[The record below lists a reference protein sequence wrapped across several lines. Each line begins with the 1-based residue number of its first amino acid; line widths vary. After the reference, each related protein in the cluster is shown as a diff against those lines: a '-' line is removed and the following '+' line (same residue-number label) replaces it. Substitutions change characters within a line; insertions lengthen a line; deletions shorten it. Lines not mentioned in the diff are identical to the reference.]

1 MFKLE
6 KEAFGNFEL
15 LHLHSEEGKNAL
27 KIVPGH
33 GACLLDLTL
42 GGVSIL
48 DSYTTPGE
56 MDLNNWCK
64 SRFLFPFPNR
74 LKHGT
79 YHWEDQ
85 IYQFPVN
92 DGQTGNALHGS
103 GMDKPFRYTHLDIT
117 ADQATL
123 ECTYK
128 GDGQDP
134 AYPFRFSFMVKFTLH
149 HDDQFTL
156 EMSFQNLHSSPIPI
170 GLGWHPYF
178 KLDEEGVNRLQLKF
192 PPCEMIGID
201 PYMIPTGKRYVYD
214 RFEKKRA
221 IQAEV
226 LDNCFLLTNQSGL
239 AELVLSNETH
249 QLTYWQE
256 AGPNKFNYVQV
267 FTPPHRESIAI
278 EPMSCNIDAFNNGD
292 GLIKLHPGE
301 KIQASCGV
309 KIQHR
314 S

>member
-1 MFKLE
+1 MFKLD
-6 KEAFGNFEL
+6 KDLFGTFEQ
-15 LHLHSEEGKNAL
+15 LHLHSNDEKNAL
-27 KIVPGH
+27 KVIPGH

-48 DSYTTPGE
+48 DSYKTPGE

-92 DGQTGNALHGS
+92 DGQTGNALHGL
-103 GMDKPFRYTHLDIT
+103 GMDKEFRYTHLDLKEDT
-117 ADQATL
+117 ATI

-134 AYPFRFSFMVKFTLH
+134 AYPFRFSFVVRFTLNKE
-149 HDDQFTL
+149 DEFSL
-156 EMSFQNLHSSPIPI
+156 EMSFQNLHSSPIPA
-170 GLGWHPYF
+170 GMGWHPYF
-178 KLDEEGVNRLQLKF
+178 KLDDEGVNRLQLGF

-201 PYMIPTGKRYVYD
+201 PYMIPTGKRYAYD
-214 RFEKKRA
+214 RFEKKRT

-226 LDNCFLLTNQSGL
+226 LDNCFLLSNPGQK
-239 AELVLSNETH
+239 AELVLNNDQH

-256 AGPNKFNYVQV
+256 AGLHKFNYVQV
-267 FTPPHRESIAI
+267 FTPPHRASIAI
-278 EPMSCNIDAFNNGD
+278 EPMTCNIDAFNNGD
-292 GLIKLHPGE
+292 GLVKLHPGE
-301 KIQASCGV
+301 KIQASCGL
-309 KIQHR
+309 KIEKTT
-314 S
+314 

>member
-1 MFKLE
+1 MFKLK
-6 KEAFGNFEL
+6 KEVFGSFEL
-15 LHLHSEEGKNAL
+15 LHLHAEDGKHSL
-27 KIVPGH
+27 KVVPGH

-42 GGVSIL
+42 GGLSIL
-48 DSYTTPGE
+48 DSYATPGE

-92 DGQTGNALHGS
+92 DGQTGNALHGL
-103 GMDKPFRYTHLDIT
+103 GMDKEFRYTHLDLNDG
-117 ADQATL
+117 AATI

-128 GDGQDP
+128 GDGKDP
-134 AYPFRFSFMVKFTLH
+134 AYPFRFSFVARFSLSI
-149 HDDQFTL
+149 DDQFTL
-156 EMSFQNLHSSPIPI
+156 EMSFQNLHSSPIPVGI
-170 GLGWHPYF
+170 GWHPYF
-178 KLDEEGVNRLQLKF
+178 KLGKEGVNGLQLQF

-201 PYMIPTGKRYVYD
+201 PYMIPTGKRYAYD
-214 RFEKKRA
+214 LFENRRR

-226 LDNCFLLTNQSGL
+226 LDNCFLLREPSRQ
-239 AELVLSNETH
+239 AELVLDNGEH
-249 QLTYWQE
+249 QLIYWQE
-256 AGPNKFNYVQV
+256 AGQDKFNFVQV

-278 EPMSCNIDAFNNGD
+278 EPMTCNIDAFNNGD

-309 KIQHR
+309 RIRKMA
-314 S
+314 